1 MQLIER
7 IVAFCCRNALAVVG
21 GSLLLAVAAGW
32 YTAGNFAMNSNSA
45 TLISPDTDWRKREI
59 RFDTLFPQHTNLI
72 LVVIDGKTPE
82 LAEAAAA
89 AITQTLA
96 ADKTHFISVN
106 RPDGGDF
113 FDHNGLLFLPTA
125 EVKSTTAQL
134 FQAQPFLGALAADP
148 SLRGVMDSLSAA
160 LMGVEQGQASLADID
175 KPMQAFGASLSAATK
190 GQTQYMSWRGMI
202 SGAPR
207 PEELRR
213 FIEVRPRLDF
223 EALQPGAAA
232 SKVIRDAAK
241 ALPGADGVRVRL
253 TGDVPLA
260 DEEFGTLADRAELMV
275 GAMLAGVLLTL
286 WLALRS
292 FKIIFAILVTLFVGL
307 A

>member
-1 MQLIER
+1 MPLIER
-7 IVAFCCRNALAVVG
+7 IVAFCCRNAAAVVA

-32 YTAGNFAMNSNSA
+32 YTADNFAMNSNSA

-59 RFDTLFPQHTNLI
+59 RFDALFPQHTNLI

-89 AITQTLA
+89 A
-96 ADKTHFISVN
+96 
-106 RPDGGDF
+106 
-113 FDHNGLLFLPTA
+113 
-125 EVKSTTAQL
+125 
-134 FQAQPFLGALAADP
+134 
-148 SLRGVMDSLSAA
+148 
-160 LMGVEQGQASLADID
+160 
-175 KPMQAFGASLSAATK
+175 
-190 GQTQYMSWRGMI
+190 
-202 SGAPR
+202 
-207 PEELRR
+207 
-213 FIEVRPRLDF
+213 
-223 EALQPGAAA
+223 
-232 SKVIRDAAK
+232 SKIIRDAAK

-260 DEEFGTLADRAELMV
+260 DEEFGTLADRAELML

-307 A
+307 AWTMAIGLWSVGVFNIISIAFIALFVGLGVDFGIQFSVRYRC